1 MAPRS
6 ARTLRAKVKQTP
18 PRIKGAQAVGR
29 AIEVLC
35 AVAKCQ
41 RTGATLAKIMS
52 VTALSRSTAFRLLH
66 YLADAR
72 LLEFD
77 ERQRC
82 YYVGPLAYEL
92 GLAARGQAEL
102 VANWKDRLERISA
115 KTGLTTYLV
124 ARSDIEGV
132 CLATAHGPSVIRSV
146 PLMVGQRLPLGIGAG
161 SLAILSSL
169 PDAEVDMI
177 IGAHGPKLRMSSGGR
192 LTPKVLRQHV
202 ETTRA
207 KGYAFSQNNLA
218 TGVLAVGV
226 RIPSDD
232 GLTQLAIGVSA
243 VARRMS
249 DSEQAYLGKVIRAM
263 I

>member
-1 MAPRS
+1 MVRRKAQKTSR
-6 ARTLRAKVKQTP
+6 R
-18 PRIKGAQAVGR
+18 RIEGAQAVGR

-41 RTGATLAKIMS
+41 RSGATLAKIMS

-66 YLADAR
+66 YLAEAR
-72 LLEFD
+72 LLDFD

-82 YYVGPLAYEL
+82 YYVGPLTYEL
-92 GLAARGQAEL
+92 GLAARGHADL
-102 VANWKDRLERISA
+102 VANWRDRMELISA

-124 ARSDIEGV
+124 ARSDMEGV

-169 PDAEVDMI
+169 PDIEVDTI
-177 IGAHGPKLRMSSGGR
+177 IAAHGPKLRMYSGGR
-192 LTPKVLRQHV
+192 LTPKVLRQYV
-202 ETTRA
+202 ETTRT

-226 RIPSDD
+226 RIPGDD
-232 GLTQLAIGVSA
+232 ELTQLAVGVSA
-243 VARRMS
+243 VATHMS
-249 DSEQAYLGKVIRAM
+249 EAEQAQIAKTIRK
-263 I
+263 IIYN